1 MSDSNWYMLT
11 LVGKDRSG
19 IVARVTQAL
28 FVAGGH
34 LGEARMMRLGCNFGV
49 LLMVQ
54 FPGQVADL
62 ERVMQ
67 PEADA
72 LGLRLHVDAINPGL
86 HQHVLADVAVTVYGA
101 DRPGIVAQVT
111 GALAEAGLNIT
122 DLQTQVGG
130 TEQKPI
136 YGLQLEGV
144 AQNGIEA
151 LEQAMQTLKAEG
163 IEVRVQPIDVLIG

>member
-11 LVGKDRSG
+11 LVGKDHSG
-19 IVARVTQAL
+19 IVARITQAL
-28 FVAGGH
+28 FAAGGH

-54 FPGQVADL
+54 FPGTVADL

-67 PEADA
+67 PEAYA
-72 LGLRLHVDAINPGL
+72 LGLRLHVDAIDPGL
-86 HQHVLADVAVTVYGA
+86 HQHLLADVSVAVYGA

-151 LEQAMQTLKAEG
+151 LEQAMQTLKTEG
-163 IEVRVQPIDVLIG
+163 IEIRVQPIDLLIG

>member
-1 MSDSNWYMLT
+1 MADSNWYMLT

-19 IVARVTQAL
+19 IVAKVTQAL

-54 FPGQVADL
+54 FAGAAPAL
-62 ERVMQ
+62 RLVMQ
-67 PEADA
+67 PIAEQ
-72 LGLRLHVDAINPGL
+72 LGLQLHIDTIDPGL

-151 LEQAMQTLKAEG
+151 LEQAMWGLQVEG
-163 IEVRVQPIDVLIG
+163 IEVRVQPIDLLIG